1 VSELEVQLLLCCES
15 GCNCLADQPNSV
27 GGMLSLSC
35 VISAALVVTGVALFL
50 SIVTLPNVPSQS
62 SLRFVRSR
70 TDILAGIEADLVK
83 AVPTANASAN
93 YLNDD
98 YCDTATG
105 TDEPMTSACAGHKAA
120 VFVCRR
126 DMRTIPSS
134 RVQDGDTTIMLAVLV
149 LSILPTRRMRLL

>member
-1 VSELEVQLLLCCES
+1 VNLKLNFCCES
-15 GCNCLADQPNSV
+15 GCNCLADQQNSV

-50 SIVTLPNVPSQS
+50 SIVTLPNASQS

-70 TDILAGIEADLVK
+70 TDILAGIEADLIK